1 MGIRDIQ
8 SQPDTTVANL
18 QREVEDLRKQVI
30 LDLRSQP
37 DKIVANLQREV
48 EDLRNQ
54 VDRVFVD
61 VKQVLEQRIQSDPA
75 VRDLRRQVDD
85 LIARYNSESDSIK
98 RESWGGRDYLGVAR
112 APSLEAEAARLQRQ
126 LEQQLTS
133 TAAKLEMQLAAA
145 RAHGGGGSGGQVDQW
160 LVRELGDKASIKQ
173 LNTLT
178 SQIQLEFRDLHSNLA
193 AELRE
198 LNSLLNK
205 KLTHRQLEIALA
217 KLRAEIVIPQG
228 AS

>member
-8 SQPDTTVANL
+8 SQPDTT
-18 QREVEDLRKQVI
+18 
-30 LDLRSQP
+30 
-37 DKIVANLQREV
+37 VANLQREV

-112 APSLEAEAARLQRQ
+112 APNLEAEAARLQRQ

-133 TAAKLEMQLAAA
+133 TAKQLEMQLAAA
-145 RAHGGGGSGGQVDQW
+145 QVHVGGRSGGQDDEW
-160 LVRELGDKASIKQ
+160 LIRELADRASIQQ
-173 LNTLT
+173 LNTLA
-178 SQIQLEFRDLHSNLA
+178 SGIQLKLRDLHSNLT
-193 AELRE
+193 AEVRQ
-198 LNSLLNK
+198 LNACLNK
-205 KLTHRQLEIALA
+205 NVSHRQLEIALA
-217 KLRAEIVIPQG
+217 KLRAEVIVPEG